1 MGRRTNTIMQTC
13 FFAISGILSQDEAIE
28 KIKHSIEK
36 TYSSKGKKIVEM
48 NFHAV
53 DNTLDNLIEIE
64 VPKSITSQKE
74 LAPSL
79 KGDYSE
85 FMARVTKKLVE
96 FKGDDIPVSDMPDD
110 GTWPLGTTQYQKRN
124 TGIEVPVW
132 DSDICIQCNRCVTVC
147 PHSVI
152 RSKVFDKELLDNAPD
167 NFGGIPAKGKIF
179 DKSRDLFNITVSIE
193 DCTGCSLCVE
203 ECPAVNRE
211 DKSKKAINMT
221 PKLQLDD
228 NLIQHWEYFLNLPNV
243 DRDKIDRNKMK
254 ETQFLEPLFEFS
266 GACPGCG
273 ETPYLKLAS
282 QLFGDRMIV
291 ANATGCSSIYGG
303 NLPTTPWKKN
313 NKGKGVAWSN
323 SLFEDNAEFGLG
335 FRLSIDNHTNRAKEL
350 LNNLDIDN
358 SLKENILNA
367 KQTTEEQIN
376 AQRDRVEELKSI
388 IKDREDT
395 KELLEIADYLVKK
408 SVWII
413 GGDGWAYDIG
423 YGGLDH
429 VLASGKNVN
438 ILVLD
443 TQVYSNTGGQQSK
456 ATMTGAVAKFA
467 SGGKASMP
475 KDLAHM
481 AITYENVY
489 VAKVSIGANEKA
501 TLKAFMEAEAY
512 DGVSI
517 IIAYS
522 HCIAHGYDMRYGM
535 EQQKK
540 AVDSGLWPLFRFNP
554 EHIGTDIN
562 PLSLDYKGAKIDV
575 KDFMYNETRFKM
587 AEKIDKEEAEK
598 FLETARYASK
608 TLYNRYKGI
617 EEEYEH
623 LK

>member
-1 MGRRTNTIMQTC
+1 MQTC
-13 FFAISGILSQDEAIE
+13 FFAISGILPQDEAIK

-53 DNTLDNLIEIE
+53 DNTLDNLFEIE
-64 VPKSITSQKE
+64 VPKKVTSNKE

-79 KGDYSE
+79 KGNYSE
-85 FMARVTKKLVE
+85 FIERVTKKLVE

-124 TGIEVPVW
+124 TGIEVPLW
-132 DSDICIQCNRCVTVC
+132 DSDTCIQCNRCVTVC

-152 RSKVFDKELLDNAPD
+152 RSKVFNKELVDNAPD
-167 NFGGIPAKGKIF
+167 GFGGIPAKGKIF
-179 DKSRDLFNITVSIE
+179 DKSRELFNITVSIE

-203 ECPAVNRE
+203 ECPAVNKH
-211 DKSKKAINMT
+211 DKTKKAINMT
-221 PKLQLDD
+221 PKLQLPD
-228 NLIQHWEYFLNLPNV
+228 NLLQHWDYFLNLPNI
-243 DRDKIDRNKMK
+243 DKTKIDRNKIK
-254 ETQFLEPLFEFS
+254 EVQFMEPLFEFS

-313 NKGKGVAWSN
+313 AEGRGVAWSN

-335 FRLSIDNHTNRAKEL
+335 FRLAIDNHTNRAKEL
-350 LNNLDIDN
+350 LSNLDIDS
-358 SLKENILNA
+358 SLKEGILNA
-367 KQTTEEQIN
+367 KQTTQEQIDS
-376 AQRDRVEELKSI
+376 QRDRVQKLKSI
-388 IKDREDT
+388 IVNQENA
-395 KELLEIADYLVKK
+395 KELQEIADYLVKK
-408 SVWII
+408 SVWIV

-429 VLASGKNVN
+429 VMASGKNVN

-512 DGVSI
+512 EGVSI

-522 HCIAHGYDMRYGM
+522 HCIAHGYDLRYGM
-535 EQQKK
+535 KQQKK

-554 EHIGTDIN
+554 EHIGTEIN

-587 AEKIDKEEAEK
+587 AEKINKEKAQN
-598 FLETARYASK
+598 FLETARHASK